1 MLEQDPQLTT
11 TPFDKT
17 SIENK
22 YHCSIDVERAEEVLG
37 AAIQV
42 YLDKGASRL
51 RRADRL
57 LHGGQHH
64 PDRRCGEHRGHEH
77 PAARGAPGLLR
88 RIREDRPAIHHR
100 GDGRGLARPLPRLRL
115 TVHATARRLRPAAA
129 PRERPRPG
137 AAGPGGIAVDLL
149 AEFV

>member
-42 YLDKGASRL
+42 YLDKGEFFERKKRRYLPVYWIHWCVLCHFQPEQLAS
-51 RRADRL
+51 
-57 LHGGQHH
+57 
-64 PDRRCGEHRGHEH
+64 
-77 PAARGAPGLLR
+77 
-88 RIREDRPAIHHR
+88 
-100 GDGRGLARPLPRLRL
+100 
-115 TVHATARRLRPAAA
+115 
-129 PRERPRPG
+129 
-137 AAGPGGIAVDLL
+137 
-149 AEFV
+149 